1 MEDPYMFGSEDDN
14 LRKDYEDLLAD
25 HKLILNENS
34 RLSNNVGA
42 LEARI
47 DGLVLELSN
56 VTRNFEAAKSEVSR
70 LEDFNKSW
78 RESYNDRESECKKLS
93 DKLRLAN
100 ESKDQMREVAATC
113 QKNIETLFDMV
124 RTILENKG

>member
-25 HKLILNENS
+25 HKLTLNENS

-47 DGLVLELSN
+47 DGLVLEISN